1 MVHDQEKPQIELNG
15 FLQQIG
21 ILKEM
26 INSLIEVMIVK
37 SVVSQSGEFYLEMT
51 IQLLISLL
59 IQQVTIKT
67 H

>member
-1 MVHDQEKPQIELNG
+1 MVHDQEKPQIDLNG